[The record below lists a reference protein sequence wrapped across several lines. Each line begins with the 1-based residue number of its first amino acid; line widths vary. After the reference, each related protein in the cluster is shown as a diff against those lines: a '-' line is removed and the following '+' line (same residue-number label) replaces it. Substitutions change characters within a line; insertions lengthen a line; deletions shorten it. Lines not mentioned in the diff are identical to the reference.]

1 MVNYLNFLSTPS
13 PQPEPPDYAGIYQR
27 LLLECSRAADS
38 MSDKALRKR
47 LSYLGVKGGP
57 IIYNVVLLLSGKNI
71 SLDPSTQSG

>member
-1 MVNYLNFLSTPS
+1 M
-13 PQPEPPDYAGIYQR
+13 
-27 LLLECSRAADS
+27 AADG

-71 SLDPSTQSG
+71 SLDPTTQSG